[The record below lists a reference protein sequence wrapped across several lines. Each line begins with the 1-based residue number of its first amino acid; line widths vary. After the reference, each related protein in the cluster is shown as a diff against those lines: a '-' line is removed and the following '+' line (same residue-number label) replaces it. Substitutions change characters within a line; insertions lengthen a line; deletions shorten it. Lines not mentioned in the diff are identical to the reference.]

1 MYNSFFYLSLH
12 GFYQPFLAFFIEI
25 SAPPTAADY
34 EKHES
39 AEVSLI
45 AMDMVN
51 HFIFDHR

>member
-1 MYNSFFYLSLH
+1 MVFDEFSRPN
-12 GFYQPFLAFFIEI
+12 FIEI
-25 SAPPTAADY
+25 SAPPSAADY

-51 HFIFDHR
+51 HFIFDHRLVLTLILCIL